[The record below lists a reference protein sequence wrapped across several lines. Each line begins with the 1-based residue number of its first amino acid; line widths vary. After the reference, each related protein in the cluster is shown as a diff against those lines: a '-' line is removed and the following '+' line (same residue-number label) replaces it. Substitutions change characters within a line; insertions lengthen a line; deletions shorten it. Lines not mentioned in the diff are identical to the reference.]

1 MKIGIIA
8 NKGYSEEIGTFFHQ
22 FLDWLRQ
29 NRIDFCVDSEFAELV
44 GYPHGKGIPDILKIA
59 DLLLVLGGDGTILR
73 TARLMDE
80 NQIPILGI
88 RFGRLG
94 FLAELSGKTFKTEL
108 KAILAG
114 KYRIDERM
122 VLESKIQPSGDIYY
136 AVNDVVVLRAPSS
149 KILTTEVYVDDV
161 YMNTFRSDG
170 LIIAS
175 PTGST
180 AYSLSA
186 GGPILAPGINAII
199 INPICPH
206 MLSNRPTVLSGDC
219 VIRIRF
225 KELSDG
231 CVLSF
236 DGQEDL
242 PVNPKTEII
251 VSKSKQKVKLVRS
264 VNSNFFSV
272 VRNKLKWTQ

>member
-8 NKGYSEEIGTFFHQ
+8 NKNYSKEIGQFFRH
-22 FLDWLRQ
+22 FLDWLKK
-29 NRIDFCVDSEFAELV
+29 NHIDFCVEAEFAELAA
-44 GYPHGKGIPDILKIA
+44 YPNGKALFDILNEA
-59 DLLLVLGGDGTILR
+59 DLLLILGGDGTILR
-73 TARLMDE
+73 AARVMGDK
-80 NQIPILGI
+80 QIPMLGI

-94 FLAELSGKTFKTEL
+94 FLAELSGKTFEMEL
-108 KAILAG
+108 KTILSG
-114 KYRIDERM
+114 KYRVDERM
-122 VLESKIQPSGDIYY
+122 VLEAQITPGNDIYY
-136 AVNDVVVLRAPSS
+136 AMNDFVVLRAPSS
-149 KILTTEVYVDDV
+149 KILTTEVHVDDV

-186 GGPILAPGINAII
+186 FGPILTPGINAMI

-219 VIRIRF
+219 VIRIWF

-231 CVLSF
+231 CVLSV

-242 PVNPKTEII
+242 PVTPDTEIL
-251 VSKSKQKVKLVRS
+251 VRKAAHNVKLVRS